1 MKLKH
6 KLMIATSAVL
16 MAAMVPVSALA
27 SVKVKIYGDRRVY
40 GTETPFDTYIELKST
55 GYGLINN
62 TATIKLTLKNGKFAT
77 DSDGNYLPV
86 YITDSKG
93 ETDRDE
99 ISSKLSDGSL
109 YGFGFMPADDNY
121 VKVTLPEDMI
131 DGYAQIMFTA
141 TANDY
146 GDVTVSLSDNRDI
159 KYIVERE
166 GADEKEV
173 VKERKKAEPVKVVIP
188 IGSEVIYIGDEELSI
203 DVPAYVSGDITKIP
217 LRAVSEIFDT
227 DIYWNG
233 AEKTVTIY
241 AGEDEIVMRIG
252 DIKMYVNGY
261 AVPLSTAPEISD
273 GRTFLPL
280 RDITQIFGINDIN
293 WDAETKTVFFDYTK
307 YSGHTY
313 LTYNS

>member
-62 TATIKLTLKNGKFAT
+62 TTTIKLTLNNGKFAT

-99 ISSKLSDGSL
+99 ITSKLSDGSL

-131 DGYAQIMFTA
+131 DDYAQIMFTA
-141 TANDY
+141 TAKDY
-146 GDVTVSLSDNRDI
+146 GDVTVSLSDNRNI

-166 GADEKEV
+166 DTNEKEI
-173 VKERKKAEPVKVVIP
+173 VKEHKKVEPVKVVIP
-188 IGSEVIYIGDEELSI
+188 IGSEVIYIGDEKLSV

-233 AEKTVTIY
+233 AEKSVTIY
-241 AGEDEIVMRIG
+241 AADDEIIMRIG

-280 RDITQIFGINDIN
+280 RDVTQIFGINDIN
-293 WDAETKTVFFDYTK
+293 WDAETKTVSFDYTK

>member
-99 ISSKLSDGSL
+99 ITSKLSDGSL

-131 DGYAQIMFTA
+131 DTITV
-141 TANDY
+141 
-146 GDVTVSLSDNRDI
+146 DVEGMPCGTVLT
-159 KYIVERE
+159 V
-166 GADEKEV
+166 
-173 VKERKKAEPVKVVIP
+173 
-188 IGSEVIYIGDEELSI
+188 
-203 DVPAYVSGDITKIP
+203 GDIPELNSGK
-217 LRAVSEIFDT
+217 LDLQAD
-227 DIYWNG
+227 
-233 AEKTVTIY
+233 KT
-241 AGEDEIVMRIG
+241 EIVLR
-252 DIKMYVNGY
+252 
-261 AVPLSTAPEISD
+261 ISD
-273 GRTFLPL
+273 
-280 RDITQIFGINDIN
+280 
-293 WDAETKTVFFDYTK
+293 KTRGPSRAAKQTEE
-307 YSGHTY
+307 
-313 LTYNS
+313 

>member
-40 GTETPFDTYIELKST
+40 GTETPFDAYIELKST

-62 TATIKLTLKNGKFAT
+62 TTTIKLTLNNGKFAT

-99 ISSKLSDGSL
+99 ITSKLSDGSL

-131 DGYAQIMFTA
+131 DDYAQIMFTA
-141 TANDY
+141 TAKDY
-146 GDVTVSLSDNRDI
+146 GDVTVSLSDNRNI

-166 GADEKEV
+166 DTNEKEI
-173 VKERKKAEPVKVVIP
+173 VKEHKKAEPVKVVIP
-188 IGSEVIYIGDEELSI
+188 IGSEVIYIGDEKLSV

-233 AEKTVTIY
+233 AEKSVTIY
-241 AGEDEIVMRIG
+241 AGDDEIIMRIG

-280 RDITQIFGINDIN
+280 RDVTQIFGINDIN
-293 WDAETKTVFFDYTK
+293 WDAKTKTVSFDYTK